1 MQKISSKY
9 AVDNI
14 DESSF
19 EKLII
24 HKSPEGKPGVIY
36 GPYIPLEMKESDD
49 ESRKRYNQFMTEY
62 RKQHRVCPKCGSRDY
77 NMTLVG
83 YIFDERHPE
92 EYKDRNA
99 CRCNNCGWGGIVHDL
114 VPEKETVE

>member
-9 AVDNI
+9 VVDNI

-24 HKSPEGKPGVIY
+24 HKSPEGEPGVIY
-36 GPYIPLEMKESDD
+36 APYIMTEFDD
-49 ESRKRYNQFMTEY
+49 ESRERYKQFMAEY
-62 RKQHRVCPKCGSRDY
+62 RNQHRVCPKCGSKNY
-77 NMTLVG
+77 TMTLVG
-83 YIFDERHPE
+83 CPFDERHPE
-92 EYKDRNA
+92 DYKDRNA

-114 VPEKETVE
+114 VPEKESAE